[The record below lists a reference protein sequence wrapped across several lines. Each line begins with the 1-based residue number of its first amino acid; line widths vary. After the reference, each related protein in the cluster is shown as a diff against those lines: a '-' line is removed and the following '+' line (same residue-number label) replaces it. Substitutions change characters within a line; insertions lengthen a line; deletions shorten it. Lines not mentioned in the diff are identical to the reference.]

1 MFAFYFFKMLKNHIA
16 LLKKARNQGARCHLM
31 GQTLHKMNNTINS
44 RKTSVYAEIDGW
56 NVLLK
61 NEKSR
66 HRYGDTHVGMNVVEA
81 IR

>member
-1 MFAFYFFKMLKNHIA
+1 
-16 LLKKARNQGARCHLM
+16 M
-31 GQTLHKMNNTINS
+31 GQTLHKMDNTISS

-66 HRYGDTHVGMNVVEA
+66 HGYGDTHVGMNVVEA
-81 IR
+81 VHRPEIKTR